1 MTLQQ
6 LMTQKIDE
14 FSGIEKLTQDMER
27 LRSFTNEKKF
37 FNNMIIYFNGLYNQ
51 IVNVEEHAVAYRQA
65 SLDTNEF
72 LEKFNKNRNEP
83 TIKFLVDLINFKL
96 EYVAGVRNI
105 S

>member
-51 IVNVEEHAVAYRQA
+51 IVDVEEHAVAYRQA

-72 LEKFNKNRNEP
+72 LEKFNETRNEP
-83 TIKFLVDLINFKL
+83 TIKFLVDLINYKL

>member
-51 IVNVEEHAVAYRQA
+51 IVDVEEHAVTYRQA
-65 SLDTNEF
+65 SVDTTEF
-72 LEKFNKNRNEP
+72 LEKFNENRNEP
-83 TIKFLVDLINFKL
+83 TIKFLVDLINYKL
-96 EYVAGVRNI
+96 EYVAGIRNI

>member
-14 FSGIEKLTQDMER
+14 FSGIEKLTQEMER
-27 LRSFTNEKKF
+27 LRSFTDEKKY

-51 IVNVEEHAVAYRQA
+51 IVNVEEHAVSYRQN
-65 SLDTNEF
+65 SVDTIQF
-72 LEKFNKNRNEP
+72 LEKFNTSRNEP

-96 EYVAGVRNI
+96 EYVAGVKRI

>member
-72 LEKFNKNRNEP
+72 LEKFNEQRNEP
-83 TIKFLVDLINFKL
+83 TIKFLVDLINYKL
-96 EYVAGVRNI
+96 EYVAGIRNI